1 MKRLMLL
8 IRRGAAERISQK
20 VFYLLSAVIV
30 LLFGLFYAVGY
41 SIPYLLNPD
50 LNAPL
55 FTGAIISLIL
65 FLLLLAVAFATFG
78 VGRSICLKGEDE
90 QWNNRIPAK
99 KITYAVVAGTFLL
112 LLLTLLLGSDSD
124 ILINGQPYTDHFW
137 LKISDMFIITGIVL
151 LFVAM
156 GAVVFGA
163 TRYYRKDKK

>member
-78 VGRSICLKGEDE
+78 VGRSIRLKDEDE
-90 QWNNRIPAK
+90 QWNNCIPAK

-124 ILINGQPYTDHFW
+124 MLINGQPYTDHFW

>member
-65 FLLLLAVAFATFG
+65 FLLLLAVAFATF
-78 VGRSICLKGEDE
+78 
-90 QWNNRIPAK
+90 
-99 KITYAVVAGTFLL
+99 
-112 LLLTLLLGSDSD
+112 
-124 ILINGQPYTDHFW
+124 
-137 LKISDMFIITGIVL
+137 
-151 LFVAM
+151 
-156 GAVVFGA
+156 
-163 TRYYRKDKK
+163 